1 MSKISNTNT
10 NIQQIIFPAGYEL
23 RKIKKK
29 KKKGSGNRRKKAL
42 AELKNI
48 LSQYDA
54 ILNEAEEKKIKIP
67 SELGELPVNV
77 NDINTISEIESL
89 TAELRERIGEIEK
102 ILSTETRQQRAIS
115 LFEMPQRAG
124 VVPQPIPVMPQTF
137 IPPNPPPRTPAERG
151 DPPDKKTTTT
161 TGDKSTTEADL
172 ERIQKEIMG
181 KLTADQRAEAE
192 KKLAELKEK
201 AKQEKAGADKEA
213 QDKMGKEDRVVPTK
227 EKYPIDNFKFRSQ
240 TPTEEDRK
248 ILGEKFVEPVIDAT
262 RGEPDSGVGLYDKFR
277 RVRNWMSKLKKKLA
291 QDPENP
297 DAYYL
302 DANEAKQQKKE
313 RDTIRTEFEYYIGK
327 LDDKQAQSINDIP
340 ALRKMNQ
347 SIEQILTQPV
357 QLTAQEEMEALKGRK
372 DIQVLIL
379 DPMRKDEPLTPVKK
393 EEKEKS
399 PPTPSTDTD
408 TDSDVEAGAGAI
420 EEQVELM
427 PMKRTPEELETFN
440 ELMNNYVNNEGRN
453 WSKKVKAK
461 LRELLKSI
469 KAGENFLEASN
480 MNYKKQF
487 KGDIDTEIATLNS
500 LTGTPAKVKE
510 ERKRKVLQYLQLFN
524 KVKGDNPI
532 WIKVKKHTKVKIPN
546 PQKSPVK
553 AEFM

>member
-42 AELKNI
+42 GELKNI

-124 VVPQPIPVMPQTF
+124 VVPQPIPVMPQSF

-151 DPPDKKTTTT
+151 DKID
-161 TGDKSTTEADL
+161 TGDKKDTEADL
-172 ERIQKEIMG
+172 ERIQNEIMS
-181 KLTADQRAEAE
+181 KLTPDQRAEAE
-192 KKLAELKEK
+192 RKRQEIRDR
-201 AKQEKAGADKEA
+201 AKQPKQGDEKEA
-213 QDKMGKEDRVVPTK
+213 QDKMKKEDRVVPTK

-240 TPTEEDRK
+240 TPTKEDIK
-248 ILGEKFVEPVIDAT
+248 ILGEKFVEPMINAT
-262 RGEPDSGVGLYDKFR
+262 RGNPDSGIGLYDKFR
-277 RVRNWMSKLKKKLA
+277 RVRNWMSKLKNKLN

-302 DANEAKQQKKE
+302 DADEAKQQKKE
-313 RDTIRTEFEYYIGK
+313 RDTIRTEYEYYIGQ

-340 ALRKMNQ
+340 ALKKMNQ
-347 SIEQILTQPV
+347 SIEQILSQPV

-379 DPMRKDEPLTPVKK
+379 DPARKDEDIPKSPVKK
-393 EEKEKS
+393 PDA
-399 PPTPSTDTD
+399 PPVS
-408 TDSDVEAGAGAI
+408 TDSDSDSSGDAGIQEEEEI
-420 EEQVELM
+420 ELT
-427 PMKRTPEELETFN
+427 PMKRTSEELRNFN
-440 ELMNNYVNNEGRN
+440 DLMNNYVDNEGKN
-453 WSKKVKAK
+453 WSKKIGNK
-461 LRELLKSI
+461 LKELLKSI
-469 KAGENFLEASN
+469 KAGENNLKEQN
-480 MNYKKQF
+480 NNYKKQF
-487 KGDIDTEIATLNS
+487 TGDIDEVVDKLKTLKGATDRI
-500 LTGTPAKVKE
+500 KK
-510 ERKRKVLQYLQLFN
+510 ERKDKVLQYLQLFN

-532 WIKVKKHTKVKIPN
+532 YIRQRKMRPVKVPN
-546 PQKSPVK
+546 PQLSPKKPV
-553 AEFM
+553 ALGIM